1 MNPSRMI
8 KAKKSFGQ
16 HFLTSEPIAQRIAES
31 LQETAH
37 YKKVLEVGPGKGILT
52 KFLLDKPYELV
63 AVEADADMVTY
74 LKQFFPSLDGR
85 VVEADFLKLR
95 LNEVM
100 GEEPFGLIGN
110 FPYNIS
116 SQILFKMID
125 YRAQIPELVGMFQ
138 REMADRVIAPP
149 GSKTYGVISVLV
161 QAFYKGAHLFSVK
174 PGSFSPPPKVQSSV
188 IRLVRKDPYT
198 LDCDERLFRRIV
210 KQAFNQRRKMLRNT
224 LKPLFPDEILK
235 EEYFQQRPEVLS
247 VDDFVQLTKRIE
259 ALNSIE

>member
-37 YKKVLEVGPGKGILT
+37 YKRCWKWPRQGILT

-125 YRAQIPELVGMFQ
+125 YRDQIPELLGMFQ